1 LAPGDALEKL
11 LSVREQTWLHMLR
24 PWGRYSTSHLSVQ
37 AVETKLGQA
46 LQRDR
51 LPQKKA
57 AAQEKKSKYGDSVK
71 TEEKQTPPTKEELDV
86 PLAERAK
93 ARSKRRKLPQ
103 SMQLQ
108 S

>member
-1 LAPGDALEKL
+1 M
-11 LSVREQTWLHMLR
+11 LSVREQTCLFMLP
-24 PWGRYSTSHLSVQ
+24 PWRRTSASHLSVQ

-46 LQRDR
+46 LQCDG

-57 AAQEKKSKYGDSVK
+57 AARGKKPKSGESVK
-71 TEEKQTPPTKEELDV
+71 IEKEQTQHENEELDV

-93 ARSKRRKLPQ
+93 GRFKRRKLPQ